1 MIEGTK
7 SSTELLQQMKKDVRG
22 AFYSWLLF
30 ALYLVIAE
38 WLRQK
43 SWESY
48 ILEWRLWLLF
58 GGLLFVE
65 RWLIKCTNIIV
76 VAIKE
81 TAAPAA
87 P

>member
-65 RWLIKCTNIIV
+65 RWLIKCINILV
-76 VAIKE
+76 AAIKE